1 MQNPLEGRAGE
12 IASCREMAGGDD
24 IGRKQRFREMT
35 ENILGRVRYLGKNDD
50 IMRYLGKNDD
60 IIAKILGYL
69 GRMWRIMYAFS
80 EKVPIRR
87 ALCYPYTAALFSI
100 VHRLVMPVGKK

>member
-1 MQNPLEGRAGE
+1 MQNPLKGRAGE

-50 IMRYLGKNDD
+50 I
-60 IIAKILGYL
+60 IAEILPKY
-69 GRMWRIMYAFS
+69 R
-80 EKVPIRR
+80 
-87 ALCYPYTAALFSI
+87 LFRENVANNVCILRQSP
-100 VHRLVMPVGKK
+100 HTPGPV

>member
-50 IMRYLGKNDD
+50 I
-60 IIAKILGYL
+60 IAKILPKYRFFGENVANNVCIL
-69 GRMWRIMYAFS
+69 RQSPHTPG
-80 EKVPIRR
+80 
-87 ALCYPYTAALFSI
+87 
-100 VHRLVMPVGKK
+100 PVQADVVDINFFCEVFP